1 MSLIANK
8 VFSKKGHSYITELIQ
23 KAVKDGSNTAVV
35 TGNWEID
42 SPVRIPSNFSL
53 ILDGCH
59 LRLAD
64 GCYSNIFTNEHHDT
78 EMGKTVDGTDRNIS
92 IIGKNSPVLDGGI
105 YNGLSEKTQ
114 RKNGL
119 PPIYKNCF
127 IFFTNVDGFK
137 IENILCHN
145 NRWWALNFIHCSNG
159 HISDISFKS
168 SDIWVDE
175 NSVEH
180 HGLSLPKYMEI
191 LVKTADGI
199 DLRQGCHDIVVE
211 NITGFIEDDTVAM
224 TGLPGSMEKEFSVEG
239 LTKDIYNITVK
250 DISSASLCN
259 NIRILNQGG
268 NKMYNILIDGVR
280 DMSAASPYMERGGST
295 VRIGDKKAY
304 GPIPA
309 SPANT
314 YNISVKNIH
323 SRAVSTI
330 VICEEIGDLSFE
342 NISAFDGSVLM
353 DDKRA
358 E

>member
-1 MSLIANK
+1 MENK
-8 VFSKKGHSYITELIQ
+8 IFSENGYRHITELIN
-23 KAVKDGSNTAVV
+23 KAVQDGSRTAVI

-42 SPVRIPSNFSL
+42 TPVRIPSDFTL

-64 GCYSNIFTNEHHDT
+64 GCYSNIFINEHHDT
-78 EMGKTVDGTDRNIS
+78 DIGKVSAGTDRNIS
-92 IIGKNSPVLDGGI
+92 IIGKNSPMLDGGN
-105 YNGLSEKTQ
+105 YNGLSEQTQ
-114 RKNGL
+114 LKDGR
-119 PPIYKNCF
+119 PPVWKNCF
-127 IFFTNVDGFK
+127 IIFTNVEGFN

-145 NRWWALNFIHCSNG
+145 NRWWALCFVHCSKG

-168 SDIWVDE
+168 FDIWVDE
-175 NSVEH
+175 NGMEH
-180 HGLSLPKYMEI
+180 HGLRLEKYMEI

-199 DLRQGCHDIVVE
+199 DFRQGCHDILVE

-224 TGLPGSMEKEFSVEG
+224 TGLNGNLENLFTVEG

-268 NKMYNILIDGVR
+268 NKMYNLLIDGVR

-295 VRIGDKKAY
+295 VRIGDLRAY
-304 GPIPA
+304 GEVPA
-309 SPANT
+309 SPET
-314 YNISVKNIH
+314 TFDITVKNIH
-323 SRAVSTI
+323 SRACSTI
-330 VICEEIGDLSFE
+330 VICEEIGNLVFE

-353 DDKRA
+353 DDKRKK
-358 E
+358 